1 SSTTQHRAP
10 KIDNRRWEMSATSNP
25 ALQLAGGAGAITVLG
40 RSQLVVRNEEEGYD
54 LNGVLTVKRE
64 DSKSVWIICHGNCSS
79 CEGTVPAFVSRELSE
94 NTFRQEAFDFA
105 GCGQSG
111 GAWRYAGYDRERSDL
126 RAVVLRLRELGW
138 NVDCVLGHSKGV
150 AAVLRYGEAF
160 DDVPLL
166 VNVAGRFD
174 TSETLDR
181 FRFTQEQWDQLE
193 KTGSFEW
200 KVGEKH
206 LIINKS
212 DFEEL
217 AALDMKKTAA
227 AITRSK
233 VLTVH
238 GTEDETIPVADAYE
252 FDKVLLNNELVIV
265 EGATHRF
272 PTEPEQLEVMKA
284 LNRYLEK

>member
-1 SSTTQHRAP
+1 
-10 KIDNRRWEMSATSNP
+10 
-25 ALQLAGGAGAITVLG
+25 
-40 RSQLVVRNEEEGYD
+40 
-54 LNGVLTVKRE
+54 
-64 DSKSVWIICHGNCSS
+64 
-79 CEGTVPAFVSRELSE
+79 
-94 NTFRQEAFDFA
+94 
-105 GCGQSG
+105 
-111 GAWRYAGYDRERSDL
+111 RERGDL

-160 DDVPLL
+160 DGVTLL

-181 FRFTQEQWDQLE
+181 FRFTEEQWDQLE

-200 KVGEKH
+200 NVGGRH
-206 LIINKS
+206 LTIKKS

-227 AITRSK
+227 AILRSK
-233 VLTVH
+233 VLTIH
-238 GTEDETIPVADAYE
+238 GTEDETIPVANTYE
-252 FDKVLLNNELVIV
+252 FDKVMLNNELVVV

-272 PTEPEQLEVMKA
+272 PTEPERLEVMKA
-284 LNRYLEK
+284 LNQLMEK